1 MPETAMPESREPM
14 LPLGGVTVVEVAQN
28 LAGPI
33 AAEIL
38 AHLGADVIKVERPE
52 GDDAR
57 RWGPPFW
64 KGVSPGYLAVN
75 ANKRSIT
82 LDLKDPKAVA
92 WLTDFLGEADV
103 LVQNLRPGSLEGL
116 GLGPKE
122 MLARHPRL
130 IYCSV
135 WAFGATGPL
144 RLKPG
149 YEPMVQAFSGLMMM
163 NGDEGGPPTRIGT
176 SVLDYGTGMWTA
188 IGALAGLAQRQR
200 TGRGCVVDASLFET
214 GLAWLKGHFASY
226 RASGQVP
233 ERHRTGSH
241 RVVPFESFET
251 KTNPIIIAAGND
263 RLFAK
268 LAGALGHPE
277 WPGDPRFATNAARV
291 ASKSELVSQ
300 IKLILMTRSKGEWI
314 DVLEAAGVPCAPINT
329 LPEAIAE
336 PQAAALGMI
345 QKVPGDD
352 YELMGLPL
360 SFDGARPEIR
370 LAPPAV
376 GEHNLEILGHE
387 HSTGGDR

>member
-1 MPETAMPESREPM
+1 M
-14 LPLGGVTVVEVAQN
+14 LPLSGVTVVEVAQN

-38 AHLGADVIKVERPE
+38 AHLGADVVKVERPE

-92 WLTDFLGEADV
+92 WLTEFLGKADV
-103 LVQNLRPGSLEGL
+103 LVQNLRPGSLEEL
-116 GLGPKE
+116 GLGPPE

-130 IYCSV
+130 VYCSV

-268 LAGALGHPE
+268 LATALGHPE
-277 WPGDPRFATNAARV
+277 WPANPRFATNAARV
-291 ASKSELVSQ
+291 GSKPELVAEIQQ
-300 IKLILMTRSKGEWI
+300 ILLTRSKGEWI
-314 DVLEAAGVPCAPINT
+314 DVLEAAGVPCAPINS
-329 LPEAIAE
+329 LPEAVAE

-360 SFDGARPEIR
+360 SFDGARPDIR

-376 GEHNLEILGHE
+376 GEHNREILGHD
-387 HSTGGDR
+387 HPRGGDR